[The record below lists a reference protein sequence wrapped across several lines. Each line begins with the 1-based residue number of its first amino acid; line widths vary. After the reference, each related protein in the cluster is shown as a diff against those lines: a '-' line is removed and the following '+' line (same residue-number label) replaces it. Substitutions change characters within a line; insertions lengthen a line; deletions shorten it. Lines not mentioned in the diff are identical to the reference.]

1 MQRTISAHYL
11 HYPTPNSCLSSG
23 MSKRHRPRPT
33 KELSQVSHS
42 RVIEEGVVLEFTIE
56 TQSNNLTYHQPYS
69 KRQQIIFNLIE
80 YLHEDKDWGYRVIA
94 KKMNSWGIKTQRGK
108 TWSNGSVHSVLKRMH
123 QRDVRIENI
132 RNKKFPIDISSLS
145 FRKNFY

>member
-1 MQRTISAHYL
+1 MTEDRDDKKL
-11 HYPTPNSCLSSG
+11 HPLGTF
-23 MSKRHRPRPT
+23 
-33 KELSQVSHS
+33 SHS

>member
-1 MQRTISAHYL
+1 MTEDRDDKKL
-11 HYPTPNSCLSSG
+11 HPLGTF
-23 MSKRHRPRPT
+23 
-33 KELSQVSHS
+33 SHS
-42 RVIEEGVVLEFTIE
+42 GVIEEGVVLEFTIE
-56 TQSNNLTYHQPYS
+56 TQSNNLTYHKPYS

-80 YLHEDKDWGYRVIA
+80 YLHEDKGWGYRVIA
-94 KKMNSWGIKTQRGK
+94 KKMNSWGINTQRGK

-123 QRDVRIENI
+123 QRDVRIEDI

>member
-1 MQRTISAHYL
+1 VKVKKPHLFSIFR
-11 HYPTPNSCLSSG
+11 NG
-23 MSKRHRPRPT
+23 G
-33 KELSQVSHS
+33 
-42 RVIEEGVVLEFTIE
+42 VIEEGVVLEFTIE

-80 YLHEDKDWGYRVIA
+80 YLHEDKGWGYRVIA
-94 KKMNSWGIKTQRGK
+94 KKMNSWGINTQRGK
-108 TWSNGSVHSVLKRMH
+108 TWSNGSVHSVVKRMH

>member
-1 MQRTISAHYL
+1 M
-11 HYPTPNSCLSSG
+11 P
-23 MSKRHRPRPT
+23 KRHRPRPA

>member
-1 MQRTISAHYL
+1 M
-11 HYPTPNSCLSSG
+11 
-23 MSKRHRPRPT
+23 
-33 KELSQVSHS
+33 
-42 RVIEEGVVLEFTIE
+42 
-56 TQSNNLTYHQPYS
+56 
-69 KRQQIIFNLIE
+69 E